1 MTTPCD
7 LQPLAFLQKI
17 TSSHKN
23 MQSCT
28 LQDIINVLKNKNTLI
43 RLNERGLFIL
53 LLSELL
59 NHQYDHFLKSVKTLR
74 VEVCPHLK
82 VVRKKREDDDRAPKR
97 RRPRINV
104 DGVDIGQIASD
115 SVSNP

>member
-1 MTTPCD
+1 M
-7 LQPLAFLQKI
+7 
-17 TSSHKN
+17 
-23 MQSCT
+23 
-28 LQDIINVLKNKNTLI
+28 
-43 RLNERGLFIL
+43 
-53 LLSELL
+53 
-59 NHQYDHFLKSVKTLR
+59 
-74 VEVCPHLK
+74 K